1 MDGMPRGCESQ
12 PPFPSDLGFLGSW
25 GQDLVRTPLPLL
37 PHPVLLPCAEP
48 RVLDSRRERPFQVSS
63 GVATWRRCPL
73 NLALRNVKD
82 RDGKK
87 CHRCEKVTKR
97 RTQRSFRPKPL
108 AGSLERLWN
117 VLKGH
122 MATSRQHISLEYQFS
137 FKIFRGGYLLLI
149 LLFIINN
156 RFIINNIS
164 LFCSTYHVL
173 GTVLSVSPV
182 ITHLI
187 LTIVLG
193 SRCYHLNYF
202 SSLQM

>member
-1 MDGMPRGCESQ
+1 MSLWMGCPEAVKASLHFGQ
-12 PPFPSDLGFLGSW
+12 TWVSW
-25 GQDLVRTPLPLL
+25 AAGGRTQGGPWLPLP
-37 PHPVLLPCAEP
+37 PHPVLLPRVEP

-73 NLALRNVKD
+73 NLSLKNVKD
-82 RDGKK
+82 CDGKK

-97 RTQRSFRPKPL
+97 RTQQSFRPKPL
-108 AGSLERLWN
+108 TGSIDCLWN

-122 MATSRQHISLEYQFS
+122 IATSRQPVSLEYQFS

-156 RFIINNIS
+156 IS

-173 GTVLSVSPV
+173 DTVLSVSPV

-187 LTIVLG
+187 LTTALG
-193 SRCYHLNYF
+193 SRYII
-202 SSLQM
+202 